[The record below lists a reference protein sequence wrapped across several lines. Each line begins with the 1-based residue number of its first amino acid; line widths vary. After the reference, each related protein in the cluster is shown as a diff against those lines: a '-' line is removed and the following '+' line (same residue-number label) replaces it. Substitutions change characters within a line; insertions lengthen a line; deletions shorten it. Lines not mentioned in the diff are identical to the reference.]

1 MKIVFFMLA
10 GTIEWGVPEDAQKDF
25 VFATLVSNVRSS
37 GFFMAP
43 DLYLRH
49 DSLIGMAFV
58 PSGGT
63 APSIVAGMTKQ

>member
-1 MKIVFFMLA
+1 MKVVFFMPA

-37 GFFMAP
+37 GLFMAP

-49 DSLIGMAFV
+49 DAMVGMAFV
-58 PSGGT
+58 PAGGT
-63 APSIVAGMTKQ
+63 APSIVQGMTKQ